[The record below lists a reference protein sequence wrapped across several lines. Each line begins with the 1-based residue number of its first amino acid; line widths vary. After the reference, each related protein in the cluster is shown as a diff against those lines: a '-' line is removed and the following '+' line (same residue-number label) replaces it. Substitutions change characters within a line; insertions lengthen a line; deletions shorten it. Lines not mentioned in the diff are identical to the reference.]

1 MRSRHRRLAR
11 DRRGD
16 RQGARPGGLARG
28 RELPQRRRGGRHA
41 LHAPRGGARAGARAG
56 EQRRRARRRALAPD
70 RRRGLGEGDRH
81 QPVGGFP
88 PDAPG
93 AAADDPGPLRPR
105 REHRV
110 DRRRRARQPRAG
122 ELRRLEGRARRHV
135 EDRGGRGGTPG
146 RYRQRGCA
154 RADRDRHDG
163 GVRRRAR
170 SDKRGR
176 RVRGHGRGLPRPRGA
191 GADRRGRVRRAAQGR
206 GHGGR
211 EDRPSGRRPG
221 DVEAG
226 MTRTV
231 AITGVGAVTPLGVG
245 ARTLHERW
253 SAARSGIEDGYGR
266 ASEFEPK
273 EHLSIKEVRRAD
285 RFTQLALA
293 AAKEALEDA
302 GWEDGPPGDPDRAA
316 CVIGTGIGGIGTL
329 ESQHIVMR
337 DEGAERISPLSIPL
351 LMANAASGV
360 VAMTHDLRGQSFGTV
375 SACAA
380 GARIL
385 GYLRGYASTS
395 DAHHLTAPE
404 PSGRGAAK
412 AIELALKDADLT
424 PEDIVYVN
432 AHGTSTPLNDRSE
445 TNAIKTA
452 FGEERARELPV
463 SSTKSAIGHL
473 LGAAGA
479 VEAIA
484 TLLALRDRIAPPTLN
499 YEEPDEGLDLDYVPN
514 EARPLA
520 GANGRAI
527 GISNAFGFGGH
538 NAVLCLEAQ

>member
-1 MRSRHRRLAR
+1 
-11 DRRGD
+11 
-16 RQGARPGGLARG
+16 
-28 RELPQRRRGGRHA
+28 
-41 LHAPRGGARAGARAG
+41 
-56 EQRRRARRRALAPD
+56 
-70 RRRGLGEGDRH
+70 
-81 QPVGGFP
+81 
-88 PDAPG
+88 
-93 AAADDPGPLRPR
+93 
-105 REHRV
+105 
-110 DRRRRARQPRAG
+110 
-122 ELRRLEGRARRHV
+122 
-135 EDRGGRGGTPG
+135 
-146 RYRQRGCA
+146 
-154 RADRDRHDG
+154 
-163 GVRRRAR
+163 
-170 SDKRGR
+170 
-176 RVRGHGRGLPRPRGA
+176 
-191 GADRRGRVRRAAQGR
+191 
-206 GHGGR
+206 
-211 EDRPSGRRPG
+211 
-221 DVEAG
+221 
-226 MTRTV
+226 MTRTAV
-231 AITGVGAVTPLGVG
+231 ITGVGAVSPLGVG

-253 SAARSGIEDGYGR
+253 SAGRSGIEDGYGR

-273 EHLSIKEVRRAD
+273 EHLSVKEARRAD

-293 AAKEALEDA
+293 AAGEALEDA

-316 CVIGTGIGGIGTL
+316 CLIGTGIGGIGTL
-329 ESQHIVMR
+329 ETQHVIMQ
-337 DEGAERISPLSIPL
+337 EQGPEKISALSIPL

-360 VAMTHDLRGQSFGTV
+360 VAMKHDLRGQSFGTV

-380 GARIL
+380 GAHAIGIAERLIRYGDADQVVTGGSEAAITPLATAAFSKMDALSDSGISRPFDRRRDGFVMGEGAGILVLEEEEAARARGARIL
-385 GYLRGYASTS
+385 GYVRGYASTS

-412 AIELALKDADLT
+412 AIELALKDAGVG
-424 PEDIVYVN
+424 PEDVVYVN

-445 TNAIKTA
+445 TNAIKSA
-452 FGEERARELPV
+452 LGEELAAGVPV

-520 GANGRAI
+520 AGNGNGRAI

>member
-1 MRSRHRRLAR
+1 
-11 DRRGD
+11 
-16 RQGARPGGLARG
+16 
-28 RELPQRRRGGRHA
+28 
-41 LHAPRGGARAGARAG
+41 
-56 EQRRRARRRALAPD
+56 
-70 RRRGLGEGDRH
+70 
-81 QPVGGFP
+81 
-88 PDAPG
+88 
-93 AAADDPGPLRPR
+93 
-105 REHRV
+105 
-110 DRRRRARQPRAG
+110 
-122 ELRRLEGRARRHV
+122 
-135 EDRGGRGGTPG
+135 
-146 RYRQRGCA
+146 
-154 RADRDRHDG
+154 
-163 GVRRRAR
+163 
-170 SDKRGR
+170 
-176 RVRGHGRGLPRPRGA
+176 
-191 GADRRGRVRRAAQGR
+191 
-206 GHGGR
+206 
-211 EDRPSGRRPG
+211 
-221 DVEAG
+221 

-231 AITGVGAVTPLGVG
+231 AITGVGAVSPLGVG
-245 ARTLHERW
+245 ARALHERW
-253 SAARSGIEDGYGR
+253 SAGRSGIEDGYGR

-293 AAKEALEDA
+293 ATKEALEDA

-360 VAMTHDLRGQSFGTV
+360 VAMKHDLRGQSFGTV

-380 GARIL
+380 GAHAIGMAERLIRYGDADVVVTGGSEAAITPLATAAFTKMDALSDSGISRPFDRRRDGFVMGEGAGILVLEDEEAARARGARIL

-404 PSGRGAAK
+404 PTGRGAAK
-412 AIELALKDADLT
+412 AIELALKDAGVDV
-424 PEDIVYVN
+424 DDVVYVN

-445 TNAIKTA
+445 TNALKTVL
-452 FGEERARELPV
+452 GERAGQVPV

-520 GANGRAI
+520 AANGRAI

-538 NAVLCLEAQ
+538 NAVLCLEAK